1 MLNVAKEVDNTNTD
15 EEEKEIL
22 GRYNVLVDWRYG
34 APLVTKESCENENP
48 S

>member
-22 GRYNVLVDWRYG
+22 GRYNVLVD
-34 APLVTKESCENENP
+34 
-48 S
+48 